1 MKIRFGSAG
10 FETSEVKVEDGTNGD
25 DETLKAISAI
35 CFCEKN
41 EEKFWCQMDFSEV
54 NEDDESEV
62 RLVGVTWMKWR
73 LCEMMMWRV

>member
-35 CFCEKN
+35 CFCEKM
-41 EEKFWCQMDFSEV
+41 KKSFGVKWI
-54 NEDDESEV
+54 
-62 RLVGVTWMKWR
+62 LVK
-73 LCEMMMWRV
+73 